1 MLSTADQRFFSP
13 ELRARIDRFLAGR
26 ALFDPALI
34 DEARRIASDGGA
46 DRERAQRFVA
56 AAVDAF
62 ALSREPIDRAWYE
75 ELSRVSAV
83 AADIAGVT
91 TTHINHLT
99 PRVLDID
106 ELYLRMSQRG
116 VAMIDAIQGPPRSA
130 GPDVLLRQTSF
141 RALAEP
147 RRFRDDDGA
156 VSDGTLRVRFGE
168 VESRGVALTPE
179 GRQRYDEAIAAAD
192 PAAVWHEYFPA
203 TDEEMAASG
212 LAYYRGG
219 DPSKPVVY
227 EDFLP
232 ASAAGI
238 FRSNLDSDA
247 SPTTR
252 PTVATTA
259 STGWPDKS
267 ATTSTI
273 RTSSTRKRHHHDDNA
288 EIPASDGRRRCA
300 PGSATHWRRSA
311 RPPNSVSRAAH
322 GLQASTPITG
332 DVLFTVAETSVEQ
345 ADAAIAE
352 AAQAFTA
359 WRTTPAPVRGALVA
373 RLGEL
378 LVEHK
383 ADVATLVTVEA
394 GKITSEALGE
404 VQEMIDIC
412 QFAVGL
418 SRQLYG
424 KTIASERPGHR
435 LMETWHPLGVVGVI
449 TAFNF
454 PVAVWAWN
462 TAIALVCGDTVV
474 WKPSELTPLTALAC
488 QALIERA
495 ADDVGAPREIS
506 RLIQGGR
513 EVGERLVDDPR
524 VALVS
529 ATGSVRMGQQVG
541 PRVAQR
547 FGKALLEL
555 GGNNAAI
562 VTPSADLDLA
572 VRGIVFSAAGTA
584 GQRCTTMRRLI
595 VHSSVAD
602 ELVGRIT
609 AAYRQLPIGDP
620 AADGTLVGPLIHETA
635 YRDMVRA
642 LEQARADGGEVF
654 GGERH
659 ELGDESAYYVAPA
672 VVRMPAQTEVV
683 HSETFAP
690 ILYVLT
696 YDDLDDAIAMNNA
709 VPQGLSSSIFTT
721 DMREAERF
729 MSADGSD
736 CGIANVNIGT
746 SGAEIGGAF
755 GGEKQTGGGRESG
768 SDSWKAYM
776 RRATNTVNYS
786 SELPLAQ
793 GVHFG

>member
-1 MLSTADQRFFSP
+1 MTTMQKTQLPTA
-13 ELRARIDRFLAGR
+13 E
-26 ALFDPALI
+26 ALQTRVRDAL
-34 DEARRIASDGGA
+34 
-46 DRERAQRFVA
+46 
-56 AAVDAF
+56 AAVG
-62 ALSREPIDRAWYE
+62 S
-75 ELSRVSAV
+75 
-83 AADIAGVT
+83 
-91 TTHINHLT
+91 
-99 PRVLDID
+99 
-106 ELYLRMSQRG
+106 
-116 VAMIDAIQGPPRSA
+116 
-130 GPDVLLRQTSF
+130 
-141 RALAEP
+141 
-147 RRFRDDDGA
+147 
-156 VSDGTLRVRFGE
+156 
-168 VESRGVALTPE
+168 
-179 GRQRYDEAIAAAD
+179 
-192 PAAVWHEYFPA
+192 
-203 TDEEMAASG
+203 
-212 LAYYRGG
+212 
-219 DPSKPVVY
+219 
-227 EDFLP
+227 
-232 ASAAGI
+232 
-238 FRSNLDSDA
+238 
-247 SPTTR
+247 
-252 PTVATTA
+252 TTA
-259 STGWPDKS
+259 LG
-267 ATTSTI
+267 
-273 RTSSTRKRHHHDDNA
+273 
-288 EIPASDGRRRCA
+288 E
-300 PGSATHWRRSA
+300 PGG
-311 RPPNSVSRAAH
+311 H
-322 GLQASTPITG
+322 GLQAGTPITG
-332 DVLFTVAETSVEQ
+332 DVLFTIAETSPEQ
-345 ADAAIAE
+345 ADAVIAE
-352 AAQAFTA
+352 AAQVFTS

-383 ADVATLVTVEA
+383 SDVATLVTVEA

-513 EVGERLVDDPR
+513 EIGERLVDDPR
-524 VALVS
+524 VALLS

-547 FGKALLEL
+547 FGKVLLEL

-595 VHSSVAD
+595 AHSSVAD
-602 ELVGRIT
+602 ELVSRI
-609 AAYRQLPIGDP
+609 ASAYRQLPIGDP
-620 AADGTLVGPLIHETA
+620 AADGTLVGPLIHEA
-635 YRDMVRA
+635 GYRDMVKA

-654 GGERH
+654 GGDRQ
-659 ELGDESAYYVAPA
+659 ELGEDGAYYVAPA
-672 VVRMPAQTEVV
+672 VVRMPEQTEVV
-683 HSETFAP
+683 HTETFAP

-696 YDDLDDAIAMNNA
+696 YDELDEAIALNNA

-721 DMREAERF
+721 DVREAERF

-755 GGEKQTGGGRESG
+755 GGEKETGGGRESG
-768 SDSWKAYM
+768 SDVWKAYM